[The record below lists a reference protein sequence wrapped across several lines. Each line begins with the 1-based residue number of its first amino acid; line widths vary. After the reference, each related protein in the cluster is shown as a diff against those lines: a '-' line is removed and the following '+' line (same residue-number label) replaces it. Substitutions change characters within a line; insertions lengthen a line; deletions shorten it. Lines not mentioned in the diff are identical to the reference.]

1 MQGAT
6 WSFTC
11 ISIIELVT
19 EVINIAMEDSINN
32 IESLMK
38 SQIYNLEFFRREI
51 KGNLQHKNKIKQLN
65 LGNLIRTKKPIIKL
79 KRFQCKV
86 NEIKDRLFYVNYVNE
101 VQINDNRNDNHNNH
115 DCDIETYDEIER
127 LHEILEDSYIE
138 STLIPIMQNETQG
151 YYSYYNAFS
160 LENNGIYENYYLGPS
175 IVNECYHHK
184 KESNYRL
191 FFSFLDCDSVEE
203 IEEHILG
210 TFLKNFAV
218 EEINENPGVTINS
231 IIPQSAEKNNF
242 LTQIN
247 EVYVKIVNSPDCCYT
262 SSYVTVESTE

>member
-51 KGNLQHKNKIKQLN
+51 EGNLQHENKVKQLN
-65 LGNLIRTKKPIIKL
+65 LDNLIRTKQPIIKL
-79 KRFQCKV
+79 KRFQYKV

-101 VQINDNRNDNHNNH
+101 VQINDNRNDNRNNH
-115 DCDIETYDEIER
+115 DCDVETYDEIES
-127 LHEILEDSYIE
+127 LHEILEDSYTE
-138 STLIPIMQNETQG
+138 STLIPIMQNETQS
-151 YYSYYNAFS
+151 YSSYYNTFS
-160 LENNGIYENYYLGPS
+160 LENNFIYENYYLGPS
-175 IVNECYHHK
+175 IVNECHHHK
-184 KESNYRL
+184 KDSNYRL
-191 FFSFLDCDSVEE
+191 FFSFLDCDSAEV
-203 IEEHILG
+203 EEHIFG
-210 TFLKNFAV
+210 TFLKNSAV
-218 EEINENPGVTINS
+218 EEINENSGTTIKS
-231 IIPQSAEKNNF
+231 ITPQSAEKNNF
-242 LTQIN
+242 LTKIN